1 MSDSLE
7 LGLPSPDRATILVVE
22 DEPEIRRF
30 LRAALGAEGYR
41 VVEAET
47 GYVHP

>member
-1 MSDSLE
+1 MAESH
-7 LGLPSPDRATILVVE
+7 PAILIVE

-41 VVEAET
+41 VIESAT
-47 GYVHP
+47 GRRA